1 LGYLPPKAKITA
13 AAQQFPLDLCAGVA
27 TSANERSF
35 SEMSPQMTGLPSPTL
50 SPTAEERTLEILA
63 SIRQAFAE
71 KGFDGASMQDLARA
85 AGMSVGNFYRY
96 FPSKAAI
103 VQAMCGY
110 DLAEI
115 QQEFSEIR
123 ASDNPMAGLRA
134 RILAHLA
141 DEGETKDG
149 QLWAEITA
157 AAMRKPE
164 IGEASRQMEETITA
178 LMTETFARA
187 TRRRSEDA
195 RARYQGQCQ
204 LLVMLVKAMA
214 IRTAQ
219 CGPASPALAA
229 QVVAVIDRILA
240 EISTDVA
247 ES

>member
-1 LGYLPPKAKITA
+1 MSGVP
-13 AAQQFPLDLCAGVA
+13 FPTPA
-27 TSANERSF
+27 
-35 SEMSPQMTGLPSPTL
+35 
-50 SPTAEERTLEILA
+50 AEERGLEILG

-115 QQEFSEIR
+115 QGEFAEIQS
-123 ASDNPMAGLRA
+123 SDQPMAALRE
-134 RILAHLA
+134 RILMHFG
-141 DEGETKDG
+141 DEGIKDG

-164 IGEASRQMEETITA
+164 IGAASMQMEERISGFLCA
-178 LMTETFARA
+178 IFARV
-187 TRRRSEDA
+187 THRSEA
-195 RARYQGQCQ
+195 EALQRYEGQCQ

-214 IRTAQ
+214 MRTAQ
-219 CGPASPALAA
+219 FGPAKPSLEA
-229 QVVAVIDRILA
+229 QVVAFVDRILTD
-240 EISTDVA
+240 ISNDTA
-247 ES
+247 KG

>member
-1 LGYLPPKAKITA
+1 MPGVP
-13 AAQQFPLDLCAGVA
+13 FP
-27 TSANERSF
+27 T
-35 SEMSPQMTGLPSPTL
+35 PQ
-50 SPTAEERTLEILA
+50 AEERGLEILA

-115 QQEFSEIR
+115 QGEFAEIQSSN
-123 ASDNPMAGLRA
+123 APMACLRD
-134 RILAHLA
+134 RILAHFS
-141 DEGETKDG
+141 DEGQKDG

-157 AAMRKPE
+157 ASMRKPE
-164 IGEASRQMEETITA
+164 IGAASLQMEETISGFLCAVFSRVTNR
-178 LMTETFARA
+178 TEGEARQ
-187 TRRRSEDA
+187 
-195 RARYQGQCQ
+195 RYEGECQ

-219 CGPASPALAA
+219 SGPAKPSLEK
-229 QVVAVIDRILA
+229 QVVAVIDRILDD
-240 EISTDVA
+240 ISNDRK
-247 ES
+247 EG